1 MSDLTSLKLD
11 FSKTQYDTNVKKKI
25 IPNDFEIIDPND
37 EVFMF
42 KNNKIKEDLVEVD
55 KNVKKV
61 NEKVQM
67 IEKMKN

>member
-42 KNNKIKEDLVEVD
+42 KNNKIKEDLVEVN

-67 IEKMKN
+67 IEKIKN

>member
-1 MSDLTSLKLD
+1 M
-11 FSKTQYDTNVKKKI
+11 

-42 KNNKIKEDLVEVD
+42 KNNKIKEDLVEVN

>member
-11 FSKTQYDTNVKKKI
+11 FSKTQYDTNVRKQI

-42 KNNKIKEDLVEVD
+42 KNNKIKEDLVEVN

-67 IEKMKN
+67 FEKIKN

>member
-1 MSDLTSLKLD
+1 M
-11 FSKTQYDTNVKKKI
+11 

-42 KNNKIKEDLVEVD
+42 KNNKIKEDLVEVN

-67 IEKMKN
+67 IEKIKNQTPKEEKKVHEINDDALG

>member
-11 FSKTQYDTNVKKKI
+11 FSKTQYDTNVKKQM

-42 KNNKIKEDLVEVD
+42 KNNKI
-55 KNVKKV
+55 
-61 NEKVQM
+61 
-67 IEKMKN
+67 